1 MMLAG
6 LAQVMT
12 GAAWVTTICDGLG
25 DGGVVGGV
33 GWGEGDRE
41 SVGSCGGDIASG
53 RSVDEVPGTEAVA
66 LSWVAES
73 AVP

>member
-1 MMLAG
+1 MLAG
-6 LAQVMT
+6 VAQVIT
-12 GAAWVTTICDGLG
+12 GAAWVTRSGDGLG

-33 GWGEGDRE
+33 GRGEGDRE
-41 SVGSCGGDIASG
+41 RVSARRGDIAGG
-53 RSVDEVPGTEAVA
+53 RSVGEGAGTEADA